1 MPAISRD
8 VDVTERRRFE
18 VIIVGGGIAGAS
30 LAYFLA
36 ERGVTDVLLLER
48 EEQPGYHAT
57 GRSAATLSELDPVAT
72 WRMLKVLGARFLRH
86 PPPGFAETPLVVPSG
101 VMLLFDEPGRSM
113 LRRTAP
119 AIEKA
124 GIGLVLL
131 SPAEAVARVPAL
143 LPGRFAG
150 AALIPDDG
158 HIDVHALLWGYL
170 GHARRR
176 GAEQRFGVEVRGV
189 RVEGGRA
196 AGVLTSDGEL
206 AARWVVDAAGAWAG
220 QVGTLAGAAPIAL
233 VPHRRT
239 IVTFAAPPEA
249 RGWPLVQSD
258 ADRLYFAPESGGLLL
273 SPMDEEPMEPCDAR
287 PDDTVIAAGLARL
300 TNLAPS
306 LVPQT
311 LRRKWS
317 GLRTFAP
324 DRIPVV
330 GEDPRVRGFFW
341 LAGQGGAGI
350 ETSGALGAIAAD
362 LIVEGKTERCDAT
375 ALSPAR
381 FGTP

>member
-1 MPAISRD
+1 M
-8 VDVTERRRFE
+8 TERRRFE

-30 LAYFLA
+30 LAYFLT

-48 EEQPGYHAT
+48 EPQPGYHAT
-57 GRSAATLSELDPVAT
+57 GRSAATLSELDVVAT
-72 WRMLKVLGARFLRH
+72 WRELKVLGARFLRH

-101 VMLLFDEPGRSM
+101 VMLLFREPEWSA
-113 LRRTAP
+113 LRQAAP
-119 AIEKA
+119 AIEQA
-124 GIGLVLL
+124 GIRLVLL
-131 SPAEAVARVPAL
+131 SPAEAVARVPVL
-143 LPGRFAG
+143 LVERFAG
-150 AALIPDDG
+150 AALVPDDG

-176 GAEQRFGVEVRGV
+176 GVEQRFGVEVRGV
-189 RVEGGRA
+189 RVEAGRCT
-196 AGVLTSDGEL
+196 GVLTADGEL
-206 AARWVVDAAGAWAG
+206 AARWVVNAAGAWAG
-220 QVGTLAGAAPIAL
+220 RVGMLAGAAPIAL

-239 IVTFAAPPEA
+239 IVTFAAPVDV

-287 PDDTVIAAGLARL
+287 PDDEVIARGFARL
-300 TNLAPS
+300 ATLAPS

-311 LRRKWS
+311 LRRRWS

-324 DRIPVV
+324 DRVPVA
-330 GEDPRVRGFFW
+330 GEDPRVPGFFW

-350 ETSGALGAIAAD
+350 ETSGALGQIAAD
-362 LIVEGKTERCDAT
+362 LLVAGKTERFDAR

-381 FGTP
+381 FAAS

>member
-1 MPAISRD
+1 
-8 VDVTERRRFE
+8 VTERRRFE

-30 LAYFLA
+30 LAYFLT

-48 EEQPGYHAT
+48 EPQPGYHAT
-57 GRSAATLSELDPVAT
+57 GRSAATLSELDVVAT
-72 WRMLKVLGARFLRH
+72 WRELKVLGARFLRH

-101 VMLLFDEPGRSM
+101 VMLLFREPEWSA
-113 LRRTAP
+113 LRQAAP
-119 AIEKA
+119 AIEQA
-124 GIGLVLL
+124 GIRLVLL
-131 SPAEAVARVPAL
+131 SPAEAVARVPVL
-143 LPGRFAG
+143 LVERFAG
-150 AALIPDDG
+150 AALVPDDG

-176 GAEQRFGVEVRGV
+176 GVEQRFGVEVRGV
-189 RVEGGRA
+189 RVEAGRCT
-196 AGVLTSDGEL
+196 GVLTADGEL
-206 AARWVVDAAGAWAG
+206 AARWVVNAAGAWAG
-220 QVGTLAGAAPIAL
+220 RVGVLAGAAPIAL

-239 IVTFAAPPEA
+239 IVTFAAPVDVRA
-249 RGWPLVQSD
+249 WPLVQSD

-287 PDDTVIAAGLARL
+287 PDDEVIAQGFARL
-300 TNLAPS
+300 AGLAPS
-306 LVPQT
+306 LVPQA

-324 DRIPVV
+324 DRVPVV
-330 GEDPRVRGFFW
+330 GEDPRVPGFFW

-350 ETSGALGAIAAD
+350 ETSGALGPVAAD
-362 LIVEGKTERCDAT
+362 LLVAGKTERFDAR

-381 FGTP
+381 FAAS

>member
-1 MPAISRD
+1 MPALPRD

-36 ERGVTDVLLLER
+36 ERGVTDILLLER

-72 WRMLKVLGARFLRH
+72 WRELKVLGARFLRH

-101 VMLLFDEPGRSM
+101 VMLLFDEPAWSTLG
-113 LRRTAP
+113 RTAP
-119 AIEKA
+119 VIEKA

-131 SPAEAVARVPAL
+131 SPGEALARVPAL

-176 GAEQRFGVEVRGV
+176 GAEQRFGVDVRGV

-196 AGVLTSDGEL
+196 TGVLTGDGEL
-206 AARWVVDAAGAWAG
+206 AARWVVNAAGAWAG
-220 QVGTLAGAAPIAL
+220 QLGALAGAAPIAL

-239 IVTFAAPPEA
+239 IVTFGAPVDV

-273 SPMDEEPMEPCDAR
+273 SPMDEEPMAPCDAR
-287 PDDTVIAAGLARL
+287 PDDAVIAAGLARL
-300 TNLAPS
+300 ANLAPS
-306 LVPQT
+306 LVPRT

-330 GEDPRVRGFFW
+330 GEDPRLRGFFW

-362 LIVEGKTERCDAT
+362 LIVEGKTERCDAA